1 MTLPFDVDQ
10 AAWATRKEARKLCGR
25 GKAVNR
31 SKTLDFR
38 QKWSE
43 SVLKEVM
50 RRFLRLFAVASLVVL
65 AACAGKPRPA
75 MTISRAPGPVAQA
88 PTPPLPPPIAGGD
101 EKFQAFVRDFQATAL
116 ARGVTAETYAKAMAG
131 LVPLTTLST
140 IIAEQPEFVRPVWAY
155 LDGTVS
161 ARRIADAKYLL
172 NQNAA
177 LLAEI
182 ETRYGVP
189 REILVAIWGME
200 TDYGRDEG
208 SYNLFASLA
217 TQAYDGPRQG
227 FAQRELIA
235 ALLLLQQNN
244 YEPSEMVSSWAGAF
258 GQTQFMP
265 STFFKYATDGDGD
278 GKIDLWHSTA
288 DALASTALLFQR
300 EGWQAG
306 KPWGYEVS
314 LPKDFVYQD
323 ADLGTLKP
331 LSEWV
336 SRGVKLVSG
345 GALPDGDDMAAL
357 YLPAGANGP
366 ALLTLNNFRQIMKY
380 NNAASYALAV
390 SLLAER
396 MMDRPG
402 IQTAWPRSE
411 KLLSRADRLR
421 FQTDLAAL
429 GYDAGELDGL
439 LGRKTRAALRQY
451 QATHGLIADAYPTQA
466 MLSLLDTDA
475 TRATAKTD

>member
-1 MTLPFDVDQ
+1 MHRL
-10 AAWATRKEARKLCGR
+10 
-25 GKAVNR
+25 
-31 SKTLDFR
+31 
-38 QKWSE
+38 
-43 SVLKEVM
+43 
-50 RRFLRLFAVASLVVL
+50 LRLFAVASLVIL
-65 AACAGKPRPA
+65 AACVAR
-75 MTISRAPGPVAQA
+75 PGPIVTVA
-88 PTPPLPPPIAGGD
+88 PPPKPVAHPAVPPPSLPVAGGD

-116 ARGVTAETYAKAMAG
+116 ARGVTAETYAKAMTG
-131 LVPLTTLST
+131 LAPLSTLNT

-161 ARRIADAKYLL
+161 ARRIADAKLLL

-177 LLAEI
+177 LLADI

-189 REILVAIWGME
+189 KEILVAIWGME

-217 TQAYDGPRQG
+217 TQAYDGPRQT

-235 ALLLLQQNN
+235 ALLVLQQNN
-244 YEPSEMVSSWAGAF
+244 YVPSAMVSSWAGAF

-306 KPWGYEVS
+306 KPWGYEVL
-314 LPKDFVYQD
+314 LPKDFAYQD

-331 LSEWV
+331 LSEWAA
-336 SRGVKLVSG
+336 RGVKLVSG

-429 GYDAGELDGL
+429 GYDAGEPDGL
-439 LGRKTRAALRQY
+439 LGRKARAALRQY
-451 QATHGLIADAYPTQA
+451 QAAHGLVADAYPTMA

-475 TRATAKTD
+475 SKAARPEPVNQDRLIKTD